1 MLGPDPRELSSMS
14 TEKHPQAISIL
25 SELLRSSSGIEMRD
39 LDPNSTFLE
48 LGFDSLFLIQFS
60 QKIKQ
65 KTGVKITFRQLIESI
80 PNIGSL
86 IDYVAGE
93 MRSDQTN
100 DNALTNDH
108 TVAAIDSSALPPTTP
123 IDLPSSLSAS
133 IASVPPSAIPAGFA
147 ASSIPSSSSLTHPLP
162 PLTSVP
168 FATNSAKLQGLEQII
183 AQQNQLMI
191 LQLQVLQAAAGQ
203 RVHSAPNVD
212 ISPTPVNAAE
222 TDKQEN
228 PELRTVAAVANQGLA
243 AVPESYPTVS
253 QQRSVLQ
260 NPSKEQEKK
269 AFERFGPYKPIRK
282 STSGGLTE
290 SQQKHLTQL
299 IERFTKKTRKSREH
313 AQKYR
318 DVFADPRG
326 VAGYRSI
333 WKSMVYQIAVARSSG
348 SKLWDID
355 GNEYIDIA
363 MGFGLNLFGQSP
375 DFVTEALRA
384 QLERGVEVGPQ
395 SPLAGEVAK
404 LLCHFSG
411 MDRATFCNTG
421 SEAVMAAMR
430 IARTVTG
437 KALCVFFN
445 KDYHGNFDEVLLRSA
460 VVGGKRR
467 TSPAAPGVPQVL
479 ADNTIV
485 LDYGTDE
492 ALAEIEK
499 RSEEI
504 AAILVEPVQSADP
517 DFQPREFLH
526 KLRALTERCGIALVM
541 DEVISGFRAAPG
553 GAQEY
558 FKVQADMATYG
569 KILGG
574 GLPIGALAGKRKYM
588 DALDGGTWKYEDSS
602 SPEADMT
609 FFAGTFVRHP
619 LAMTAAYEILKQV
632 QNAGPALQKNLSL
645 RTEQMARSLNDFFRY
660 EGFPIR
666 LARFSSLFRF
676 MFPADLEYA
685 DMLYFHL
692 LDRGIFTR
700 GWGDN
705 CFLST
710 THSDHDIKRII
721 EAVKESCLELR
732 ESGFFPDKSS
742 DALAA
747 TSPSNSNNFIPSNL
761 DAQPSQTHPSIDS
774 EVIEKK
780 KCLYA
785 LTDAQKEIWLSSLM
799 GDMAS
804 CAYNEPFFVRFH
816 GPLNLATLQRSLDHV
831 LSRHEALRL
840 RFDTIEPLQYIDK
853 ESPIYDLKFHDW
865 STCSE
870 PQRNQQANHL
880 MTELATTPFD
890 LAHGP
895 LVRLHFAQETADHSI
910 LYISAHHII
919 CDGWSW
925 NLMLKE
931 LGETYSAW
939 LTEKEPHLPFC
950 GSFLNEFV
958 KSDTQQDEK
967 ESLLYWRKVFE
978 QLPEPLE
985 LPTDS
990 IRPPTKVYAGATIS
1004 REFDPTVVKRLK
1016 RFASERQVSLFSL
1029 AFTAFNLFLRR
1040 LSGQRDIVV
1049 TVPTAGQSSLDNS
1062 HVVGHCVNLL
1072 PVRSQIRDEQTFA
1085 QLLQDTASLLLD
1097 AYDHQHCTLGSIV
1110 REIRV
1115 PRDPSRMPLVEVNF
1129 NLDRDSKGVHFEGLS
1144 VEIAQTEKS
1153 AVNFEIF
1160 FNLNEHVNGLRLDLD
1175 YNRVIFRRETWIH
1188 WLACFEHL
1196 LRLIPDQADIPISQ
1210 LDILPE
1216 PIRNSLITGCTGPI
1230 SDVVAGATVVD
1241 LIEKQVEKTPRA
1253 IAISYKDKHL
1263 TYEELNYLA
1272 NQIARELQQLG
1283 VEANQL
1289 VGVFLPRSELLPAT
1303 LLAIQKLGAAYIPL
1317 DPEFP
1322 TQRLQLMVDDAQPRC
1337 LVTVESLQSSLP
1349 RSNAQQLR
1357 LDSKLGKIRSHDKS
1371 NLSIAIA
1378 TSQRAYILYT
1388 SGSSGRPK
1396 GVEIP
1401 HRALTNFLKS
1411 MQRQPG
1417 ISSADRLAA
1426 ITTLSFD
1433 ISILEI
1439 YLPLISG
1446 AEVVVVPNDIAK
1458 DGSALAKLLNQRQIT
1473 FLQAT
1478 PATWQMLLDSGW
1490 KGSRNLRGLVGGEA
1504 LPSHL
1509 GQNLSLVLKD
1519 LWNMYGPTETTVWSI
1534 LAKVEPNAGTVSIGR
1549 AIENTSTYILDD
1561 QLRIMP
1567 AGTIG
1572 KLFIGGQGLA
1582 QGYLN
1587 LPDLTREKFI
1597 SNPYQPAS
1605 LLYDTGDLVRLGIDG
1620 QLYYVAR
1627 VDHQIKLRGFRIE
1640 LGEIEQAIRDC
1651 AGVREAIVVVK
1662 NANSSAQLP
1671 AEWNKSLVAYYVA
1684 ETGAV
1689 AEETLRNSLQSRLP
1703 AYMVPNWFIELK
1715 EIPRTPNLKA
1725 DRKQLAEMPLENSTP
1740 ANRTIQHPRNAIEK
1754 ELVSIWKDVL
1764 NLDSLGINDSF
1775 FDLGGHSLLAARL
1788 MARIEKVTG
1797 KRIPLASLLQ
1807 FPTIEGLGQ
1816 VIRNQDG
1823 QEQWKCVVPIR
1834 DGEHLRPL
1842 FCIHAAGGN
1851 VLLYRELANRLQ
1863 AARPVYG
1870 VQSSALQH
1878 GLPKSTSV
1886 EEMAR
1891 EYVAE
1896 IRKLQ
1901 PRGPYHFVGYCLG
1914 GTIAY
1919 EIARQLSESGEE
1931 IGVLALLDTHAKWQ
1945 KDTFRDSLIRSYQ
1958 RIAFHLQNAWMSGRA
1973 GIGSFVSE
1981 KIREASRR
1989 LHRRWEA
1996 LSSQIAYRVGWRKTE
2011 PIFLLENLYD
2021 SASEEYLPK
2030 PLKVH
2035 LTLFK
2040 PKQSYA
2046 GYSDTFFGWQNY
2058 VQDITLIEL
2067 PVYPAGMLIEPFV
2080 AHLASHIERQ
2090 LSLAEDGLVPAS
2102 DTSLSN
2108 VVL

>member
-1 MLGPDPRELSSMS
+1 MS
-14 TEKHPQAISIL
+14 TEKHSQAISIL
-25 SELLRSSSGIEMRD
+25 SELLRDSAGIELRD

-80 PNIGSL
+80 PNIGLL
-86 IDYVAGE
+86 IDYIAGE
-93 MRSDQTN
+93 MRSDPTK
-100 DNALTNDH
+100 DNAAPDDR
-108 TVAAIDSSALPPTTP
+108 TVAAIESTNLPPTTQ
-123 IDLPSSLSAS
+123 IDSPTPLTA
-133 IASVPPSAIPAGFA
+133 ASVSVASSAIPTAFTA
-147 ASSIPSSSSLTHPLP
+147 PSIPSSFGSTNPLP
-162 PLTSVP
+162 PLASVP

-183 AQQNQLMI
+183 AQQNQLMAM
-191 LQLQVLQAAAGQ
+191 QLQILQAAAGQ
-203 RVHSAPNVD
+203 MIQPTPNLD
-212 ISPTPVNAAE
+212 ISSVPINATQRDNPKNPALQTSATPTIQELAAIS
-222 TDKQEN
+222 Q
-228 PELRTVAAVANQGLA
+228 PVAA
-243 AVPESYPTVS
+243 VS
-253 QQRSVLQ
+253 QQRSEAV

-282 STSGGLTE
+282 STLGGLTE
-290 SQQKHLTQL
+290 LQQKHLTQF
-299 IERFTKKTRKSREH
+299 IDRFTKKTRNSREH

-355 GNEYIDIA
+355 ENEYIDIA

-384 QLERGVEVGPQ
+384 QLERGIEVGPQ

-404 LLCHFSG
+404 MLCHFSG

-437 KALCVFFN
+437 KAICVFFN

-467 TSPAAPGVPQVL
+467 TSPAAPGVPQIL

-492 ALAEIEK
+492 ALIEIEK
-499 RSEEI
+499 RSHEI

-526 KLRALTERCGIALVM
+526 KLRALTERFGIAMVM

-558 FKVQADMATYG
+558 FGVQADLATYG

-574 GLPIGALAGKRKYM
+574 GLPIGALAGKSKYM
-588 DALDGGTWKYEDSS
+588 NALDGGTWRYEDSS

-619 LAMTAAYEILKQV
+619 LAMTAAYQILKQV
-632 QNAGPALQKNLSL
+632 EQAGPALQKNLSH
-645 RTEQMARSLNDFFRY
+645 RTEQMAQSLNEFFRV

-666 LARFSSLFRF
+666 LARFCSLFRF

-710 THSDHDIKRII
+710 THSDQDIKRII

-732 ESGFFPDKSS
+732 ESEFFPEKSS
-742 DALAA
+742 VAVETL
-747 TSPSNSNNFIPSNL
+747 SPSNSKTSILSNTEN
-761 DAQPSQTHPSIDS
+761 QPSENHPSIHS

-816 GPLNLATLQRSLDHV
+816 GPFNLPILQRSLDHV
-831 LSRHEALRL
+831 LSRHEALKL
-840 RFDTIEPLQYIDK
+840 RFDTIEPLQYIDL
-853 ESPIYDLKFHDW
+853 ESRVYDLKLHDW
-865 STCSE
+865 SALSD
-870 PQRNQQANHL
+870 PQRSDQANHIIK
-880 MTELATTPFD
+880 ELATTPFD
-890 LAHGP
+890 LARGP
-895 LVRLHFAQETADHSI
+895 LVRLHYARETVDQSI
-910 LYISAHHII
+910 LYVSAHHII

-925 NLMLKE
+925 NLILRE

-939 LTEKEPHLPFC
+939 LTEKEPHLPYC

-958 KSDTQQDEK
+958 QSETLQDEK

-990 IRPPTKVYAGATIS
+990 IRPSTKVYAGATIS
-1004 REFDPTVVKRLK
+1004 REFDPEVVKHVK
-1016 RFASERQVSLFSL
+1016 RFASERRVSLFSL
-1029 AFTAFNLFLRR
+1029 AFTAFNLFLSR
-1040 LSGQRDIVV
+1040 LSGQHDIVV
-1049 TVPTAGQSSLDNS
+1049 TVPTAGQSALDNS
-1062 HVVGHCVNLL
+1062 HIVGHCVNLL
-1072 PVRSQIRDEQTFA
+1072 PVRTHIRDEQTFA
-1085 QLLQDTASLLLD
+1085 QLLKATASLLLD
-1097 AYDHQHCTLGSIV
+1097 AYDHQNCTLGSIV

-1144 VEIAQTEKS
+1144 VEIAQTAKS

-1160 FNLNEHVNGLRLDLD
+1160 FNLNEHESGLRLDLD
-1175 YNRVIFRRETWIH
+1175 YNRHIFRSETLNH

-1196 LRLIPDQADIPISQ
+1196 LRLIPDQSDVPISQ

-1216 PIRNSLITGCTGPI
+1216 LVKSDLIVRCTGPT
-1230 SDVVAGATVVD
+1230 SDVTSGVTVID
-1241 LIEKQVEKTPRA
+1241 WIEKQVEKTPRA
-1253 IAISYKDKHL
+1253 IAISYQDRRL
-1263 TYEELNYLA
+1263 TYEQLNHFA
-1272 NQIARELQQLG
+1272 NQIARELQRLG

-1289 VGVFLPRSELLPAT
+1289 VGLFLPRSELLPAT
-1303 LLAIQKLGAAYIPL
+1303 LLAVQKLGAAYIPL
-1317 DPEFP
+1317 DPDFP
-1322 TQRLQLMVDDAQPRC
+1322 TQRLQLMVDDSQPSC
-1337 LVTVESLQSSLP
+1337 IVTVESLQSFLP
-1349 RSNAQQLR
+1349 RSNAKQLR
-1357 LDSKLGKIRSHDKS
+1357 LDSDLVRIRSHAKS
-1371 NLSIAIA
+1371 NLSISIA

-1401 HRALTNFLKS
+1401 HRALTNFLES

-1446 AEVVVVPNDIAK
+1446 AEVVMVPNDVAK
-1458 DGSALAKLLNQRQIT
+1458 DGSALAKLLMQRQIT

-1490 KGSRNLRGLVGGEA
+1490 QGNKNLRGLVGGEA
-1504 LPSHL
+1504 LPSDL

-1519 LWNMYGPTETTVWSI
+1519 LWNMYGPTETTVWST
-1534 LAKVEPNAGTVSIGR
+1534 LWKVEPHAGSMSIGR
-1549 AIENTSTYILDD
+1549 AIANTSTYVLDD
-1561 QLRIMP
+1561 QLRIRP

-1572 KLFIGGQGLA
+1572 RLFIGGQGLA
-1582 QGYLN
+1582 LGYLN
-1587 LPDLTREKFI
+1587 RPDLTSEKFVR
-1597 SNPYQPAS
+1597 NPYQPDS

-1620 QLYYVAR
+1620 QLYFVAR

-1640 LGEIEQAIRDC
+1640 LVEIEQAMRDC

-1662 NANSSAQLP
+1662 AAHASAQHP
-1671 AEWNKSLVAYYVA
+1671 ADWNKFLVAYYVA
-1684 ETGAV
+1684 EGGAV
-1689 AEETLRNSLQSRLP
+1689 SAENLRSSLQTRLP
-1703 AYMVPNWFIELK
+1703 AYMVPAWFIELN
-1715 EIPRTPNLKA
+1715 EIPRTPNLKV
-1725 DRKQLAEMPLENSTP
+1725 DRKRLAEITLENHVP
-1740 ANRTIQHPRNAIEK
+1740 ATQNLQHPRNAIEK
-1754 ELVSIWKDVL
+1754 ELVNIWKDVL
-1764 NLDSLGINDSF
+1764 NLDSLGIHESF

-1788 MARIEKVTG
+1788 MARIENVTG

-1807 FPTIEGLGQ
+1807 FPTIEGLAQ
-1816 VIRNQDG
+1816 VIRKQDG

-1834 DGEHLRPL
+1834 EGEHLRPL

-1851 VLLYRELANRLQ
+1851 VLLYRELANRLP

-1886 EEMAR
+1886 EEMAK
-1891 EYVAE
+1891 EYIAE

-1901 PRGPYHFVGYCLG
+1901 PRGPYHLVGYCLG

-1919 EIARQLSESGEE
+1919 EIARQLNAAGEE

-1945 KDTFRDSLIRSYQ
+1945 KDTLRLSVIRAYE

-1973 GIGSFVSE
+1973 GIGSFVTE
-1981 KIREASRR
+1981 KIREANRR

-1996 LSSQIAYRVGWRKTE
+1996 LSSQIAYRFGWRKTE
-2011 PIFLLENLYD
+2011 PIFMLENLYD

-2030 PLKVH
+2030 PLDIH

-2080 AHLASHIERQ
+2080 AQLASHIERQ
-2090 LSLAEDGLVPAS
+2090 LSLAEDGLVLTN
-2102 DTSLSN
+2102 DTPLSKI
-2108 VVL
+2108 VL